1 MTLIHDENNAP
12 VANPARLPFAR
23 VIDVRR
29 RAAFEQSTIMLAHA
43 TWRDPEQVSAWAGEL
58 TAGQEVIVYCVHG
71 HEVGRNTAAA
81 LHAKGINASF
91 LAGGIEGWK
100 DAGNAVVP
108 KAAA

>member
-1 MTLIHDENNAP
+1 MTVMNDENNAP
-12 VANPARLPFAR
+12 AADPARLPFAR

-29 RAAFEQSTIMLAHA
+29 AAAFEQSNIMLAHA
-43 TWRDPEQVSAWAGEL
+43 TWRDPEQVSAWAEEL

-81 LHAKGINASF
+81 LQAKGISASF

-108 KAAA
+108 KAAP

>member
-1 MTLIHDENNAP
+1 MTVMNHEINAP
-12 VANPARLPFAR
+12 VADPARLPFAR

-29 RAAFEQSTIMLAHA
+29 AAAFGESSIMLAHA
-43 TWRDPEQVSAWAGEL
+43 IWRDPEQVNVWATEL

-81 LHAKGINASF
+81 LQAKGVNASF

-100 DAGNAVVP
+100 DAGNAVVVKP
-108 KAAA
+108 